1 MICRLEVMDDYPSM
15 RQYESTISELFEVLR
30 VVENLRADERELEQ
44 MRRSFTPQDGER
56 MAELNDNIKH
66 YRKELDEWFKTLR
79 EEEQ

>member
-1 MICRLEVMDDYPSM
+1 MICRLEVLGEYPSS
-15 RQYESTISELFEVLR
+15 RQYERTISELFEVLR

-44 MRRSFTPQDGER
+44 MRRSFAPQDGEM

-79 EEEQ
+79 EDEQ